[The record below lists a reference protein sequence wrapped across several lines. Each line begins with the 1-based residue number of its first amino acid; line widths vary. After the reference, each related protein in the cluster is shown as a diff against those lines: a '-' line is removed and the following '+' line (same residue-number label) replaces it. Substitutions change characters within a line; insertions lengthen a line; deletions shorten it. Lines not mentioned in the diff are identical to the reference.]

1 MKIPILLNYQLS
13 LITAPDKLVTI
24 LSDSAWQALT
34 KKNHVLY
41 ISCFTENK
49 LALT

>member
-1 MKIPILLNYQLS
+1 MNSTIW

-24 LSDSAWQALT
+24 LSASAWQALT

-41 ISCFTENK
+41 IMNKIRKKTEK
-49 LALT
+49 LL

>member
-1 MKIPILLNYQLS
+1 MNSTIW

-24 LSDSAWQALT
+24 LSASAWQALT

-41 ISCFTENK
+41 IRNDNLIIVPGKE
-49 LALT
+49 